1 MDENE
6 EDKIKKRYNRIA
18 PVYDFMESLV
28 EKGKMSDWRQDLWK
42 SVREYMPEK
51 GGKLLEAGVG
61 TGKNIEFHPANIE
74 IYAIDFSDK
83 MLNEARKKAKEYD
96 KVVNFMNMDIQNL
109 EFSDDYFDIIVTS
122 CVFCS
127 VPDPVEGL
135 KELKRVC
142 KPDGK
147 IIMLEHMRTK
157 KEPLG
162 SLMDAFNW
170 ISLYTWGANINRET
184 MKNIEKADLEIITAN
199 DLFLDIVKEIILT
212 PEKN

>member
-1 MDENE
+1 MDKNE
-6 EDKIKKRYNRIA
+6 EDKIKERYNRIA

-51 GGKLLEAGVG
+51 EGKLLEAGVG
-61 TGKNIEFHPANIE
+61 TGKNIEFHPENIE
-74 IYAIDFSDK
+74 IYAIDFSEK

-170 ISLYTWGANINRET
+170 VSLYTWGANINRET
-184 MKNIEKADLEIITAN
+184 IKNIEKADLEIITAN

-212 PEKN
+212 PKNN